1 MRQVTLSDEE
11 MGIQA
16 YWRHGFFFWFASS
29 GAFLAFVYLLTDAI
43 CKQNTISTFYS
54 KTTFCKSL
62 SRHSHDFYTYN
73 TM

>member
-43 CKQNTISTFYS
+43 CKQNTIQYFLLQDYVLQVS
-54 KTTFCKSL
+54 KPA
-62 SRHSHDFYTYN
+62 
-73 TM
+73 